1 MKKQPLPACGQ
12 GLFFLASKI
21 KAKKH
26 PAAQSPYRQ
35 IKFHFSHII
44 LICNQDDLNVY
55 HYKPFGNAFLIC
67 GDLRNQ
73 RPRFFAF
80 DVISCMKKKD
90 VSR

>member
-1 MKKQPLPACGQ
+1 MISGWSRCFAVTDVIP
-12 GLFFLASKI
+12 
-21 KAKKH
+21 
-26 PAAQSPYRQ
+26 
-35 IKFHFSHII
+35 
-44 LICNQDDLNVY
+44 ICNQDDLNVY
-55 HYKPFGNAFLIC
+55 HYIPFGNAFLIC